1 MNGDGDDYNTRLRR
15 VEDIVEAVAM
25 NQRQLLTAQVL
36 LTGQVEKTQVQVEKT
51 QIQIEK
57 TQKQIEETNRTV
69 ANLGVRIDQ
78 VDAQIEALIKIVD
91 GIIRG

>member
-36 LTGQVEKTQVQVEKT
+36 LTGQVEKTQIQV
-51 QIQIEK
+51 EK

-78 VDAQIEALIKIVD
+78 VDAQIEALVKVVD